1 MECHNQRVA
10 RSRRLDEKKRHAKAK
25 LEEEQRREQTKEQ
38 LLSGIAVETS
48 SIGSSSLQ
56 NVTMTGQD
64 ASAKDASSK
73 VDRVVSVADPQP
85 TPSSTGPIASTIVGG
100 PGRNQPNSA
109 PVEST
114 FHDHEFTNLLLW
126 LSGDPNIPPLT
137 LKDPA
142 GRRNSMH
149 TPANVAPTLS
159 TTQAVSEHPVVSVP
173 TPNMPPSSQGVHSQN
188 TPVLSGED
196 PSEVDEDP
204 ILLDHSNL
212 PVEGRTVPSSRAW
225 NPDSWIV
232 ESYFRDENDM
242 GDYEGSDTSYP
253 SREATPAKQEEEAAS
268 AAAVRQA
275 SIDSRTSTK
284 AVPSASVP
292 LSTRHSP
299 SEVSDFG
306 RQLQRIPSLGKIRQ
320 GSREW
325 SLPHEGYS
333 EQGGSISRSAVSE
346 SSGEQLL
353 KALLSPY
360 PSGLVNTQLSSYSSN
375 PPVMESGPENSPQ
388 TLGLSPIMHPSD
400 ANSEENDGILD
411 LSDSV
416 RLLSR
421 NPIAVKV
428 VRAAGSLKAT
438 RRKFR
443 REASVWSRLSH
454 PNILPFYGVCMDD
467 EFGAFGAL
475 VSPWCKNGSS
485 AEFVPRIEDPA
496 RRFQL

>member
-1 MECHNQRVA
+1 MEDQSVPIALPTAAVA
-10 RSRRLDEKKRHAKAK
+10 SSQSSMKHRRLNEKEKRAKAK
-25 LEEEQRREQTKEQ
+25 LDEEQHREQTMKQ

-48 SIGSSSLQ
+48 PIGSSSLQ

-64 ASAKDASSK
+64 ASARDASSN
-73 VDRVVSVADPQP
+73 VDRTVSVADPQP
-85 TPSSTGPIASTIVGG
+85 KPSSTGPIASTVVGE
-100 PGRNQPNSA
+100 PGRIQLKLP

-114 FHDHEFTNLLLW
+114 FHDHEFVNLLLW
-126 LSGDPNIPPLT
+126 LSGDPNVPPLT

-159 TTQAVSEHPVVSVP
+159 TTQAVSGPPVVSVP
-173 TPNMPPSSQGVHSQN
+173 TPNMPSSSQGVHSQ
-188 TPVLSGED
+188 THPVLSGED

-204 ILLDHSNL
+204 ILLSHSNL
-212 PVEGRTVPSSRAW
+212 PVEVG
-225 NPDSWIV
+225 
-232 ESYFRDENDM
+232 DENDM

-253 SREATPAKQEEEAAS
+253 SREATSDKQEEEEEATS
-268 AAAVRQA
+268 AVAIGQA
-275 SIDSRTSTK
+275 SIDSHTSTK

-292 LSTRHSP
+292 LSTRHSS

-306 RQLQRIPSLGKIRQ
+306 RQVQRIPSLGKILQ
-320 GSREW
+320 GSRERP
-325 SLPHEGYS
+325 LPHEDYS
-333 EQGGSISRSAVSE
+333 EQGGSISRSAVPE
-346 SSGEQLL
+346 SSGERLL

-360 PSGLVNTQLSSYSSN
+360 PSGTVNTQLSSYSSN
-375 PPVMESGPENSPQ
+375 PPVMQESQQ
-388 TLGLSPIMHPSD
+388 TLGLSPVIPSPD
-400 ANSEENDGILD
+400 ANSEVNDEILD

-454 PNILPFYGVCMDD
+454 PNILPFYGICMDD

-485 AEFVPRIEDPA
+485 AEFVPRVEDPA